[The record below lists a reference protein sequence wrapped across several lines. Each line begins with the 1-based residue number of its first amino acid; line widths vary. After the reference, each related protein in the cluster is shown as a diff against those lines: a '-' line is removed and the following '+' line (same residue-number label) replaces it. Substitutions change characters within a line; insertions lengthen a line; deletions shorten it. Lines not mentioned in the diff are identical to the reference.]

1 MAQLTN
7 PTLQS
12 CSFYPQSPT
21 IIQNCPLFSTDF
33 HYKHRIK
40 RMQAEN
46 AAKLLILR
54 VASPILAFAISEM
67 RWEAER
73 RESSRQNFQREGV

>member
-1 MAQLTN
+1 
-7 PTLQS
+7 
-12 CSFYPQSPT
+12 
-21 IIQNCPLFSTDF
+21 
-33 HYKHRIK
+33 
-40 RMQAEN
+40 MQAEN

-67 RWEAER
+67 QREAER

>member
-1 MAQLTN
+1 MAQLTK
-7 PTLQS
+7 PTLHS

-33 HYKHRIK
+33 HYKDRIK

-67 RWEAER
+67 RWETER
-73 RESSRQNFQREGV
+73 RENSHQNFQREGV

>member
-1 MAQLTN
+1 
-7 PTLQS
+7 
-12 CSFYPQSPT
+12 
-21 IIQNCPLFSTDF
+21 
-33 HYKHRIK
+33 
-40 RMQAEN
+40 MQAEN

-67 RWEAER
+67 QWEAER